1 MWGAWGGG
9 TPDFKWRGCSNGGNN
24 QNPKESL
31 GQSTPPP
38 KKKIP
43 GASNKTPKK
52 SMDQKLTP
60 QKSHAVLPSLKS
72 LKVTYCILFSS
83 TIFAELRGQEARALP
98 QIFKLFWIPP
108 KKSLRK
114 SSYRCPKKY
123 LPYFPCQKNPRI
135 ENFKPKISFNHPRH
149 LQTEVPDHPRRPP
162 FPWEQ
167 GSFAL

>member
-1 MWGAWGGG
+1 MGA
-9 TPDFKWRGCSNGGNN
+9 TIKEGCPIN

-38 KKKIP
+38 PKKKKNP
-43 GASNKTPKK
+43 WGFQQKK

-98 QIFKLFWIPP
+98 QIFKLF
-108 KKSLRK
+108 
-114 SSYRCPKKY
+114 
-123 LPYFPCQKNPRI
+123 
-135 ENFKPKISFNHPRH
+135 
-149 LQTEVPDHPRRPP
+149 
-162 FPWEQ
+162 
-167 GSFAL
+167 

>member
-1 MWGAWGGG
+1 MGGVGRGYSGFQVTGMLKWGQQS
-9 TPDFKWRGCSNGGNN
+9 K
-24 QNPKESL
+24 PKRIPRAIN
-31 GQSTPPP
+31 PPP

-83 TIFAELRGQEARALP
+83 TIFAELRGQEARALS

-123 LPYFPCQKNPRI
+123 MPCFPCQKNPRI

-149 LQTEVPDHPRRPP
+149 LKTEVPDHPRRPP

-167 GSFAL
+167 RSFAL